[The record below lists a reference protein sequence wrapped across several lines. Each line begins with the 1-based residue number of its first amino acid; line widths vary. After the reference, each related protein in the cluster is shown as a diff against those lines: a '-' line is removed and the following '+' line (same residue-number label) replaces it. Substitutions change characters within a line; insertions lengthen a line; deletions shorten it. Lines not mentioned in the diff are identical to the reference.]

1 MDWVLAAN
9 SVATDLLRADL
20 TVYLDLSPEAA
31 LRRLQARRE
40 ATDKFEVI
48 ERLTVAH
55 DGYEQ
60 VIARVQDV
68 ERVER
73 VDADRD
79 ADAVADDVE
88 RLVRG
93 VLGV

>member
-1 MDWVLAAN
+1 
-9 SVATDLLRADL
+9 
-20 TVYLDLSPEAA
+20 
-31 LRRLQARRE
+31 
-40 ATDKFEVI
+40 
-48 ERLTVAH
+48 
-55 DGYEQ
+55 
-60 VIARVQDV
+60 VQDV